1 MSRYIPPAVSPGLGT
16 LVGVRPGDYDE
27 NIFFNKSITLIVI
40 KITAIEH
47 HPGAMAER
55 QGVEGLAPRVV
66 QAEAMIHVPAGDTYS
81 TADHLMTR

>member
-40 KITAIEH
+40 KITVHVNSSIDSSLVNRRKNVAHSSIKSNAEVEA
-47 HPGAMAER
+47 PG
-55 QGVEGLAPRVV
+55 
-66 QAEAMIHVPAGDTYS
+66 
-81 TADHLMTR
+81 